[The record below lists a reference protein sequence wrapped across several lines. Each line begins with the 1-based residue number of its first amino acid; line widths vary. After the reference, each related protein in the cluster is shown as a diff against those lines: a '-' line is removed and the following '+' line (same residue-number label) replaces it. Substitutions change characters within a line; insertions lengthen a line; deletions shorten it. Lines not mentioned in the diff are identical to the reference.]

1 MKPAAWILLLFVLS
15 GGISALLG
23 NELGRKIGKKKLS
36 LFSLRPKHTSTFMTV
51 VLSMALSA
59 GLFSLFLLL
68 SPHDR
73 QVLLNPDELVISQME
88 AQEQKLAQINQTFK
102 HWNKRT
108 PSGSF
113 GQNAQKSHNSA
124 VLPVAQTLS
133 PTAAPT
139 LPEAVESAPEQVQ
152 IASNPVQRRRAW
164 STHNEQAED
173 DWDLDLKEES
183 PALPLSPKRMQQE
196 AEQNAVTFQKRPST
210 GRSERAQSAQT
221 QPSQRQQLV
230 LARAHETLLRFETA
244 PSKSPRQAEATVAK
258 ILELTE
264 AYAQQM
270 GLPLSEGSRVQ
281 VLVTEVQALKQSLL
295 SENDLEIDV
304 ETAYN
309 VSSSQPLMVHLRS
322 TPQAAVTT
330 EWDPSELLEQER
342 LQPEKVK
349 QTLQKDVLPAI
360 RSALAL
366 KTPFYAES
374 TTQTSQPTSEQPFV
388 SAARLGLS
396 GSQNVKI
403 MDTLLDAE
411 SLKIRLWMLP

>member
-88 AQEQKLAQINQTFK
+88 VQEEKLAQINQTFK
-102 HWNKRT
+102 HWQKRT
-108 PSGSF
+108 NTG
-113 GQNAQKSHNSA
+113 
-124 VLPVAQTLS
+124 LS
-133 PTAAPT
+133 STKATAPAAESQEIPTAETQETPAAT
-139 LPEAVESAPEQVQ
+139 QSAETPPVQVVF
-152 IASNPVQRRRAW
+152 SNHPVQRRRAG
-164 STHNEQAED
+164 SAHDELSED
-173 DWDLDLKEES
+173 NWDSDFKEADFQ
-183 PALPLSPKRMQQE
+183 ALPLSPQGFQQA
-196 AEQNAVTFQKRPST
+196 AEQRAIPFQKRPST
-210 GRSERAQSAQT
+210 GRSERPQAAQT
-221 QPSQRQQLV
+221 QPSQRQQWV
-230 LARAHETLLRFETA
+230 LAHAHETLLRFETA
-244 PSKSPRQAEATVAK
+244 PSQSARQAEATVAK

-270 GLPLSEGSRVQ
+270 GLPQSEGSRVQ
-281 VLVTEVQALKQSLL
+281 VLLAEVQALKLNLL
-295 SENDLEIDV
+295 SGQDLEIEV
-304 ETAYN
+304 ETAQN
-309 VSSSQPLMVHLRS
+309 IHATQPLMVHLRS
-322 TPQAAVTT
+322 TPQAAVSTD
-330 EWDPSELLEQER
+330 WDPSELLEEER
-342 LQPEKVK
+342 LQPENVK
-349 QTLQKDVLPAI
+349 QTLQQEVLPAI

-374 TTQTSQPTSEQPFV
+374 TAQTIRPSAEQPFV

-396 GSQNVKI
+396 AQQSVKI
-403 MDTLLDAE
+403 MNTLLDAE

>member
-1 MKPAAWILLLFVLS
+1 
-15 GGISALLG
+15 
-23 NELGRKIGKKKLS
+23 
-36 LFSLRPKHTSTFMTV
+36 MTV

-113 GQNAQKSHNSA
+113 GQNAQKSQNSV
-124 VLPVAQTLS
+124 VLPAAQTLS
-133 PTAAPT
+133 PTAVPT
-139 LPEAVESAPEQVQ
+139 LPEVAESAPEQVQ
-152 IASNPVQRRRAW
+152 IVSNPVQRRRTW
-164 STHNEQAED
+164 STREDQAED

-183 PALPLSPKRMQQE
+183 PLLPLSPKRMQQE
-196 AEQNAVTFQKRPST
+196 AEQNAEQNAVTFQKRPST

-281 VLVTEVQALKQSLL
+281 VLVAEVQALKLSLL

-304 ETAYN
+304 ETAHN

-322 TPQAAVTT
+322 TPQTAVST

-374 TTQTSQPTSEQPFV
+374 TAQTSLPTSEQPFV

>member
-51 VLSMALSA
+51 ILSMALSA

-88 AQEQKLAQINQTFK
+88 DQEQKLAQINQTFK
-102 HWNKRT
+102 HWQKRT
-108 PSGSF
+108 NPGLPE
-113 GQNAQKSHNSA
+113 QNSEKPQNSA
-124 VLPVAQTLS
+124 LPVAQILS
-133 PTAAPT
+133 PTEVPT
-139 LPEAVESAPEQVQ
+139 SPQVAETAPEPVQ

-164 STHNEQAED
+164 SDQEEQTED
-173 DWDLDLKEES
+173 NWDLDLKEES
-183 PALPLSPKRMQQE
+183 QPLPLSPKRFQQVT
-196 AEQNAVTFQKRPST
+196 EQSATPFQKRAST

-244 PSKSPRQAEATVAK
+244 PSQSPRQAEATVAK

-270 GLPLSEGSRVQ
+270 GLPLSEGSRVR
-281 VLVTEVQALKQSLL
+281 VLVAEVQALKQSLL

-304 ETAYN
+304 ETAHN

-322 TPQAAVTT
+322 TPQTAVST

-374 TTQTSQPTSEQPFV
+374 AAQTSLSTAEQPFV

-403 MDTLLDAE
+403 MDTLLEAE

>member
-88 AQEQKLAQINQTFK
+88 AQEQKLAQINKTFK
-102 HWNKRT
+102 HWQKRPL
-108 PSGSF
+108 PSLL
-113 GQNAQKSHNSA
+113 AQNSA
-124 VLPVAQTLS
+124 LPAAQILS
-133 PTAAPT
+133 PIAAPA
-139 LPEAVESAPEQVQ
+139 LPQEAATAPEPVQ

-164 STHNEQAED
+164 SAREDQAED
-173 DWDLDLKEES
+173 NADNWDLDFKEES
-183 PALPLSPKRMQQE
+183 QPVPLSPRRFQQV
-196 AEQNAVTFQKRPST
+196 AEQNAIPFQKRAST
-210 GRSERAQSAQT
+210 GRSERAQSAPT
-221 QPSQRQQLV
+221 QLSQRQQLV

-244 PSKSPRQAEATVAK
+244 PSQSPRQAEATVAK

-270 GLPLSEGSRVQ
+270 GLPMSEGSRVQ
-281 VLVTEVQALKQSLL
+281 VLVAEVQALKQSLL
-295 SENDLEIDV
+295 SENDLEIEV
-304 ETAYN
+304 ETAHN

-322 TPQAAVTT
+322 TPQAAVST

-374 TTQTSQPTSEQPFV
+374 TAQASQPTSEQPFV

-403 MDTLLDAE
+403 MDTLLEAE